1 MDEIEE
7 LEKQG
12 YDIIDII
19 AGDVKPARE
28 VQYLVDRVVKNKGGD
43 FYGGILFELAS
54 VRFPEDRAKALWQ
67 EILRHKYI
75 ISERLGRNIGVRV
88 ATLDYLENIKKLIS
102 APVIIPETEFAKTL
116 KLSTTDDLTGLYNR
130 RYLNNRLRAM
140 VSEAQAERSRFSV
153 LMMDL
158 DGFKKFNDTQGHQAG
173 DLILQEFARVLRE
186 GLRKS
191 DMVARYG
198 GDEMVCILPLTDK
211 FIAKTVASKICEQ
224 VRKDF
229 SEVKISLSTGIAE
242 YPTDAA
248 DDEGLILQS
257 DAAMY
262 RAKAFGGSAVSY
274 FHPVEITYRHTEPG
288 PGDVA
293 CVGDFNRWNSKK
305 GMMKPDEKPGVWK
318 VSLDLLAGKYKYK
331 FLIDGSKW
339 VTDPS
344 QVECGDDGFGGMCS
358 VLSVRME

>member
-43 FYGGILFELAS
+43 FYSGILFELAS
-54 VRFPEDRAKALWQ
+54 VRFPEDRAKVLWQ

-140 VSEAQAERSRFSV
+140 VSEAQAEKSIFSI

-173 DLILQEFARVLRE
+173 DLILQEFARILRE

-198 GDEMVCILPLTDK
+198 GDEMVCILPLADK
-211 FIAKTVASKICEQ
+211 STAKTVASKICEQ
-224 VRKDF
+224 VRKEF
-229 SEVKISLSTGIAE
+229 SEVKITLSTGIAE

-248 DDEGLILQS
+248 DDESLILQS

-262 RAKAFGGSAVSY
+262 RAKAFGGSAVSC
-274 FHPVEITYRHTEPG
+274 FHPVEITYRHAGPG
-288 PGDVA
+288 PKDVA

-305 GMMKPDEKPGVWK
+305 GMMKLDEKPGLWK
-318 VSLDLLAGKYKYK
+318 ASLNLLAGKYKYK

-344 QVECGDDGFGGMCS
+344 QAECGDDGFGGMCS
-358 VLSVRME
+358 VLSVKME